1 MQSLHT
7 SISTLTSHVT
17 GLPSV
22 RQVGHM
28 IISGNHLLQTSG
40 TFELHYLTPQIKAQK
55 IIEELTSD
63 AECVT
68 KALGKTIFYFSLFNI
83 SSKSLGVPDCGFAIE
98 FNYLPGQTFEK
109 KTNKNIVVNI
119 QLNVMSWISNMTELL
134 DNILSG

>member
-1 MQSLHT
+1 MIALQEQQECSQGYNDCYVEMQSLHT

-28 IISGNHLLQTSG
+28 IVSGNHLLQTSE

-68 KALGKTIFYFSLFNI
+68 KALGQTIFSLFNI
-83 SSKSLGVPDCGFAIE
+83 FSKFWECL
-98 FNYLPGQTFEK
+98 
-109 KTNKNIVVNI
+109 IVDL
-119 QLNVMSWISNMTELL
+119 QLNLIICQVRRLRKRLIRT
-134 DNILSG
+134 